1 MKRTL
6 MLASVFACHQAMAWT
21 TTPTP
26 TPAPATTPSQATSAA
41 RSASQAN
48 ASAGAASTSR
58 VSVHNTVTT
67 GGSSSGGSSSGGS
80 GGGGGGGGGGG
91 NNVPDLLLPSIVGGN
106 PCTVGVSFGGIGSG
120 GGGGIGASW
129 ESHECSLRQSAAIL
143 ANLGLTRASVE
154 TLCRTSMDERW
165 ALRNAGWFCKDD
177 VDRWHAEGYSQGGD
191 GAWRR

>member
-26 TPAPATTPSQATSAA
+26 TPAPATTPSQATSASTSAA
-41 RSASQAN
+41 RSASQVN
-48 ASAGAASTSR
+48 ASVGAASTSR

-80 GGGGGGGGGGG
+80 GGGG

-106 PCTVGVSFGGIGSG
+106 PCTVGVSFGGMGSG

-143 ANLGLTRASVE
+143 ANLGLTRASIE